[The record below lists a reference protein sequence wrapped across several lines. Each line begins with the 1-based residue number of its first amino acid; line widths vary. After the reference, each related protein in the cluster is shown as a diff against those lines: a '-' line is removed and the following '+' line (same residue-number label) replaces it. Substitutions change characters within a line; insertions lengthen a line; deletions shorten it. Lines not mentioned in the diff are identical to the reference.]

1 MIPRESYINTLIKL
15 VDKPFIKVLTG
26 IRRSGKSVILKQLQQ
41 YLKQIA
47 VNESNIIYFNFES
60 LDNAEIVN
68 GTILNSVVKA
78 RMHNEQKYYLIFD
91 EIQEV
96 DEWEK
101 AINSLL
107 ADGNT
112 DIYITGSN
120 SKLLS
125 SELATYIAGRY
136 VEVPVSTLSFSEYL
150 KFRIFLN
157 VAPLKSDREEFI
169 TFLRLGGFPAI
180 HATAADSEMAYKFV
194 YDIYSSVILR
204 DTIQRYNIRNIE
216 LLDRV
221 VRFVFENIGNRFS
234 AKNIADYFKSQQ
246 RKIDLNTVYNYLHA
260 LEGAFILNKAQRYDI
275 KGKEVLQTNE
285 KYYVSDVSFVYA
297 VLGYRDRMIAG
308 ILENIVYLELKRR
321 GYQVYIGKLN
331 EKEVDFIAE
340 KRDEKIYL
348 QIAYKLNDTQT
359 VEREFAPLKAIA
371 DNYPK
376 FVITMDEF
384 WQDNINGIRHMHI
397 ADFLLSDL
405 Y

>member
-1 MIPRESYINTLIKL
+1 MIPRESYSQKLIKL
-15 VDKPFIKVLTG
+15 IDKPFIKVLTG

-41 YLKQIA
+41 YLQQIA
-47 VNESNIIYFNFES
+47 FHENNVIYYNFES
-60 LDNAEIVN
+60 LENVEISN
-68 GTILNSVVKA
+68 GVKLNSVVKA
-78 RMHNEQKYYLIFD
+78 RMKNDQKYYLIFD

-96 DEWEK
+96 ESWEK
-101 AINSLL
+101 AVNSLL
-107 ADGNT
+107 SDGNT

-136 VEVPVSTLSFSEYL
+136 VEIPISTLSFAEYL
-150 KFRIFLN
+150 QFRSFLN
-157 VAPLKSDREEFI
+157 DDPLKTDHEEFI

-180 HATAADSEMAYKFV
+180 HATAADTETAYKFV

-221 VRFVFENIGNRFS
+221 IRFVFENIGNRFS

-246 RKIDLNTVYNYLHA
+246 RKMDLNTVYNYLHA
-260 LEGAFILNKAQRYDI
+260 LEGAFILSKVHRYDI

-285 KYYVSDVSFVYA
+285 KYYVSDISLVYA

-308 ILENIVYLELKRR
+308 ILENIIYLELKRR
-321 GYQVYIGKLN
+321 GYQVYIGKLGD
-331 EKEVDFIAE
+331 KEVDFIAE
-340 KRDEKIYL
+340 RRGEKIYL
-348 QIAYKLNDTQT
+348 QIAYKLNDAQT
-359 VEREFAPLKAIA
+359 VEREFAPLKAIS

-376 FVITMDEF
+376 YVVTMDDF
-384 WQDNINGIRHMHI
+384 WQDNINGIKHLHV
-397 ADFLLSDL
+397 ADFLLSDI